1 MGTGVRIDSGV
12 HCRVWKIVLEYS
24 VVSTSAWPQ

>member
-1 MGTGVRIDSGV
+1 MGIGVRIDSGV
-12 HCRVWKIVLEYS
+12 HCIWWIVLEYS